1 MTSSRDEI
9 LAKIKRAVAQKN
21 RTGMSNIEHSGSVYP
36 ELPSDLLAHFK
47 STLELLKGEVVLCAN
62 SEDIQQKLRGL
73 VEGKQW
79 KNVAC
84 IDKELIEQLQNS
96 KVSSEFNEDME
107 AGITTCEFLVAHTGS
122 VVVSSKQVS
131 GRRMNV
137 FPPEHIIIAK
147 ASQLL
152 PRIENAM
159 ESLMNKYDGA
169 LPSLITNITGP
180 SRTADIEKTLVMGAH
195 GPKSLYVFVDTSC

>member
-1 MTSSRDEI
+1 MSSSRDEI

-21 RTGMSNIEHSGSVYP
+21 RTGMQKIEHSGLVYP
-36 ELPSDLLAHFK
+36 ELPSDLVQHFK
-47 STLELLKGEVVLCAN
+47 STLEILKGEVSLCAN
-62 SEDIQQKLRGL
+62 ADDLYLKLKSL
-73 VEGKQW
+73 VEEKEW
-79 KNVAC
+79 TNIAC
-84 IDKELIEQLQNS
+84 IDKSLIERVQLEV
-96 KVSSEFNEDME
+96 VSEEFDEKME
-107 AGITTCEFLVAHTGS
+107 AGITGCEYLVAHTGS
-122 VVVSSKQVS
+122 VVVSSAQVS

-137 FPPEHIIIAK
+137 FPPHHIIIAN

-159 ESLMNKYDGA
+159 DALMEKYNGA

-195 GPKSLYVFVDTSC
+195 GPKSLHVFINMAD